1 MSKTQLQSNNARL
14 ASLIEELRGKAAG
27 GGGGG
32 SGSIETCTVTI
43 NCFSNIRQIVATVL
57 ENGVITPYGEVSI
70 GGLGYNTCTIEN
82 VVCGSA
88 IFFSNGYELNGYTL
102 AGGVEFFYTSGGT
115 KPGAIFRAPLTE
127 GANATIT
134 VFDND

>member
-14 ASLIEELRGKAAG
+14 TSLIDELKGKTIG
-27 GGGGG
+27 GNV
-32 SGSIETCTVTI
+32 ETCTVTI
-43 NCFSNIRQIVATVL
+43 NCFSDITQIVATVL

-88 IFFSNGYELNGYTL
+88 IFFSNDYELNGYTL
-102 AGGVEFFYTSGGT
+102 DGGVEFFYTSGGT
-115 KPGAIFRAPLTE
+115 KPGAIFRAPLTA
-127 GANATIT
+127 GANGIITIY
-134 VFDND
+134 DND